1 MIRNDK
7 ILENMARD
15 FFPKNSVSYNA
26 CIAGAEAIKK
36 INNTSYEFHTITSGE
51 FQEYMRLKLHKILED
66 SVEEKGD
73 TVDWAAFKIQDNL
86 MKSLTEHGINSN
98 SSLVDKQ
105 IFTISFCHAL
115 ENKLLDYIVKLEEF
129 NND

>member
-1 MIRNDK
+1 MIKNEK

-26 CIAGAEAIKK
+26 CIAGAEAIKRV
-36 INNTSYEFHTITSGE
+36 NNTSTEFHTITTGE

-66 SVEEKGD
+66 SIVEKGD
-73 TVDWAAFKIQDNL
+73 TVDWATFKIQDNL
-86 MKSLTEHGINSN
+86 MKYLTEHGVNSN

-105 IFTISFCHAL
+105 IFTIS
-115 ENKLLDYIVKLEEF
+115 
-129 NND
+129 